1 MSWPNVLFRLPKL
14 SALTPLSKRSILVIG
29 AGSIGERHVR
39 NLRTLGVGQI
49 TVLRSRRLPLRTL
62 AEEQLTVVTSFDEAM
77 QYQPEAAVICTPT
90 SMHLEQTI
98 ECLKRGLSVLVEKP
112 LSHTPKGL
120 DELLTH
126 AKQAGRFVQVG
137 YMMRYHPL
145 LLRVK
150 TMVDEAAYGG
160 LVHASSHWGEYLPN
174 WHPWE
179 DYRES
184 YAARKDLGGGAGLTL
199 SHDLD
204 VALWLLGGDAGA
216 GKVVRS
222 HGSSLETDVD
232 VAVDVLLKN
241 TQGQIAHVHQNFF
254 ERVARRTYTYL
265 FDEARVEVD
274 FFTNSLSISKVE
286 HEPEVV
292 TLPNFDR
299 NDLFVDQSRDFL
311 TRMDHPE
318 EWVEYTRSQINTSR
332 QILELLS

>member
-1 MSWPNVLFRLPKL
+1 M
-14 SALTPLSKRSILVIG
+14 
-29 AGSIGERHVR
+29 R
-39 NLRTLGVGQI
+39 NLRALGVGRI

-62 AEEQLTVVTSFDEAM
+62 AEDELTIVTSFDEAM
-77 QYQPEAAVICTPT
+77 QYRPEAAVICTPT
-90 SMHLEQTI
+90 SMHLEQTA
-98 ECLKRGLSVLVEKP
+98 ECLERGLSVLVEKP
-112 LSHTPKGL
+112 LSHTAAGL
-120 DELLTH
+120 NDLQTQAER
-126 AKQAGRFVQVG
+126 AGRYVQVG
-137 YMMRYHPL
+137 YMMRFHPL

-150 TMVDEAAYGG
+150 TIIDEAAYGG

-204 VALWLLGGDAGA
+204 VALWMLGGGDAGA
-216 GKVVRS
+216 GKVVKS

-241 TQGQIAHVHQNFF
+241 AQGQVAHVHQNFF

-274 FFTNSLSISKVE
+274 FFANSLTVIQPGQEAKVAS
-286 HEPEVV
+286 
-292 TLPNFDR
+292 LPNFDR
-299 NDLFVDQSRDFL
+299 NDLFLDQSRDFL
-311 TRMDHPE
+311 ARLDRPA
-318 EWVEYTRSQINTSR
+318 EWTDYTRSQINTSR